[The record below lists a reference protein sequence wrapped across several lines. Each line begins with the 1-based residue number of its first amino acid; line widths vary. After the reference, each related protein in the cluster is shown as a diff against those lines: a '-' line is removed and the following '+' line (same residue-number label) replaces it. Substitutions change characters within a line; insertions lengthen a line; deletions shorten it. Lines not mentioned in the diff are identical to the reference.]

1 MRWIDCYAIAAGV
14 ISLVVIAWG
23 LRASR
28 RRGPSRGMGGAQAAI
43 MIAGI
48 MAAAVLHGAV
58 VSGIA
63 LAMGRNPVSWTAAG
77 LHGAIILGA
86 IIRIKTT

>member
-1 MRWIDCYAIAAGV
+1 MEMAVRRRV
-14 ISLVVIAWG
+14 ISLVVIGWG
-23 LRASR
+23 LRASE

-43 MIAGI
+43 MIAAI
-48 MAAAVLHGAV
+48 MAVAVLHGTI

-63 LAMGRNPVSWTAAG
+63 LAMSQNPASWTAAG